1 MWVKICAN
9 TNLEDAALAIEL
21 GADAV
26 GFVFA
31 KSRRQVTVPQVAAIT
46 RALPDSVE
54 RIGVFDSAD
63 ASEIAAAV
71 WEARLSAAQLHR
83 GYDEALVARLSE
95 MLGDTVGI
103 IPTLHWS
110 ADSADSTSVQGI
122 AAELEHIARAGIA
135 RRVLVD
141 SKVSGI
147 SGGTGVRFD
156 WVSARQVFSEVPK
169 GLQLILAGGLNAANV
184 GKAIRE
190 LNPAGVDVASG
201 VEASA
206 GKKDRAH
213 LASFIRAAR
222 YTGTP

>member
-9 TNLEDAALAIEL
+9 TNVEDAALAIEL

-46 RALPDSVE
+46 SELPDSVE
-54 RIGVFDSAD
+54 RIGVFDSGD

-71 WEARLSAAQLHR
+71 SEAGLTAAQLHR
-83 GYDEALVARLSE
+83 GYDEALVARLSQL
-95 MLGDTVGI
+95 LGDTVEI
-103 IPTLHWS
+103 IPTLHWTV
-110 ADSADSTSVQGI
+110 DSANPTSAQGI
-122 AAELEHIARAGIA
+122 AADLERIAHARVA

-141 SKVSGI
+141 SKLHGV

-156 WVSARQVFSEVPK
+156 WAAARQVFSAVPK
-169 GLQLILAGGLNAANV
+169 GLELILAGGLNAANV
-184 GKAIRE
+184 AEAIRE
-190 LNPAGVDVASG
+190 LNPSGVDVASG

-206 GKKDRAH
+206 GKKDPAQ
-213 LASFIRAAR
+213 LDGFIRAAR
-222 YTGTP
+222 RTATP